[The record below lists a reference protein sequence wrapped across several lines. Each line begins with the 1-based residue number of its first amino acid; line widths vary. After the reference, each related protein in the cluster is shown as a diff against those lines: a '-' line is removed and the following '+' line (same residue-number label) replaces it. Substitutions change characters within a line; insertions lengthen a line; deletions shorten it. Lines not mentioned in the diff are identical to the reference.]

1 MVHVFWTESEVLL
14 RAADADVRLNRLT
27 AIPNRNPWKSL
38 RHNGFS
44 LRCRHRMEA
53 VVSETIISDQAL
65 HTQPMQRLADKLTAL
80 VPPAVATPVLPQP
93 SPAVAAALARSAEQA
108 KLAAKRASRSRRA
121 FVAAFLFLPYSVV
134 ALALRVLIARVFFL
148 DGQMRIEGL
157 RLAYNI
163 PGFDFH
169 GIGFRGV
176 DLSVIVPTQVKV
188 STVAALFDYLESAML
203 STFLAHVLCFAEFAL
218 PIMLVLGIGTRF
230 VALGLLGLT
239 VLMQLYIAPQ
249 ALWTAHIYW
258 GAILVVLMSLGA
270 GKISVDHIV
279 RLFKRA

>member
-1 MVHVFWTESEVLL
+1 MSDASE
-14 RAADADVRLNRLT
+14 
-27 AIPNRNPWKSL
+27 
-38 RHNGFS
+38 
-44 LRCRHRMEA
+44 
-53 VVSETIISDQAL
+53 AL
-65 HTQPMQRLADKLTAL
+65 KAQPMQRLADKLTAL

-121 FVAAFLFLPYSVV
+121 FVAAFLFLPYSIV

-169 GIGFRGV
+169 GIGFRGA